1 MSLAGEERKDLII
14 DMLNYAG
21 KVRTSELVEKLQVSS
36 ETIRRYLEELE
47 QDKRLKRVYGGAIK
61 VQFDREEPS
70 HLMREVA
77 FADEKKRIA
86 RTAANLVQDNEVVLI
101 DDGTTTMH
109 MLPYLLSRK
118 NLCFITISVPA
129 LNLLMDYQNK
139 GLFSGE
145 VYFIGGKMQSKHF
158 RSVGTLAEKM
168 MQDFFVDKS
177 FLSIDGIAAH
187 YGISSY
193 DAEKAML
200 AKRFIENA
208 KETIVLTD
216 HSKIGISTFYK
227 IADLRETDVVVSDVA
242 SPKEWESELGAKGVN
257 WIVAE

>member
-1 MSLAGEERKDLII
+1 MSLAGEERKERIVDW
-14 DMLNYAG
+14 LNYAG
-21 KVRTSELVEKLQVSS
+21 KVRTSDLVTKLKVSS

-47 QDKRLKRVYGGAIK
+47 HDKKLKRVYGGAIK
-61 VQFDREEPS
+61 VQYDQEEPP
-70 HLMREVA
+70 HLTREVA

-86 RTAANLVQDNEVVLI
+86 RTAAQLVQDNDVVLI

-109 MLPYLLSRK
+109 MLPHLLGRK

-139 GLFSGE
+139 GLLQAE
-145 VYFIGGKMQSKHF
+145 AYFIGGKIQPKHF

-177 FLSIDGIAAH
+177 FLSIDGIQAQ

-227 IADLRETDVVVSDVA
+227 IADLKETDVVVSDVP
-242 SPKEWESELGAKGVN
+242 SPEEWSRELEAKNVN
-257 WIVAE
+257 WIVAQ

>member
-14 DMLNYAG
+14 DMINSRG
-21 KVRTSELVEKLQVSS
+21 KVRTSELVDKLQVSS

-47 QDKRLKRVYGGAIK
+47 HDKRLKRVYGGAIK
-61 VQFDREEPS
+61 IHFDREEPS
-70 HLMREVA
+70 HLTREVA

-86 RTAANLVQDNEVVLI
+86 RTAASLVQDNEVVLI

-139 GLFSGE
+139 GLLSGE
-145 VYFIGGKMQSKHF
+145 VYFIGGKVQSKHF

-177 FLSIDGIAAH
+177 FLSIDGIQAH

-227 IADLRETDVVVSDVA
+227 IADLRETDVVVSDVPF
-242 SPKEWESELGAKGVN
+242 PKEWGSELEAKDVN